1 MPGSAASS
9 AEDRAFD
16 GFAERVSRVSALADP
31 LRRAL
36 YHFVAHQPG
45 AVSRDQAAAGLDIPR
60 HTAKFHLDKL
70 VDEGL
75 LAPEFKRLSG
85 RTGPGAGRPAKLY
98 RRVRKE
104 VNVTLP
110 RRRYDLAGHVLA
122 DTLGR
127 IQNGTPLAQAIADA
141 ADNAAQIVI
150 DSWPPTESSDLER
163 MTGVLARLGYEPRP
177 ENSTADSTGGE
188 HVRLSNCPFQ
198 QLSDD
203 HTDVIC
209 PINRQFVDAVGRHL
223 GCVDVHPEPA
233 DRGTGCC
240 VGLRSTP
247 ST

>member
-1 MPGSAASS
+1 MSRNNQTVSDDPNDA
-9 AEDRAFD
+9 DFD
-16 GFAERVSRVSALADP
+16 GFAQRVSRVSALADP
-31 LRRAL
+31 IRRAL

-75 LAPEFKRLSG
+75 LVPEFKRLSG
-85 RTGPGAGRPAKLY
+85 RTGPGAGRPAKVY

-127 IQNGTPLAQAIADA
+127 VKAGTPLDQAIDDA
-141 ADNAAQIVI
+141 VDNAANIVVE
-150 DSWPPTESSDLER
+150 SWPPIESSDIDR
-163 MTGVLARLGYEPRP
+163 MIGVLSRLGYEPRP
-177 ENSTADSTGGE
+177 EGSADDVAVQLT
-188 HVRLSNCPFQ
+188 NCPFQ

-203 HTDVIC
+203 HSDVIC
-209 PINRQFVDAVGRHL
+209 PINRQFIDAVGRRL
-223 GCVDVHPEPA
+223 DCTEIRTTSV

-240 VGLRSTP
+240 VALSGD
-247 ST
+247 

>member
-1 MPGSAASS
+1 VSRKDQTVSDDS
-9 AEDRAFD
+9 FD
-16 GFAERVSRVSALADP
+16 GFAQRVSRVSALADP
-31 LRRAL
+31 IRRAL

-75 LAPEFKRLSG
+75 LVPEFKRLSG
-85 RTGPGAGRPAKLY
+85 RSGPGAGRPAKLY

-122 DTLGR
+122 DTLER
-127 IQNGTPLAQAIADA
+127 VQAGTPLDQAVEDA
-141 ADNAAQIVI
+141 ADNAAAIVI
-150 DSWPPTESSDLER
+150 ASWPPTESSDLDR
-163 MTGVLARLGYEPRP
+163 MIGLLTRLGYEPRP
-177 ENSTADSTGGE
+177 DGRADDGSIE
-188 HVRLSNCPFQ
+188 LSNCPFQ

-203 HTDVIC
+203 HTGVIC
-209 PINRQFVDAVGRHL
+209 SMNRRFIDAVGRQL
-223 GCVDVHPEPA
+223 DCTDVHPTSV

-240 VGLRSTP
+240 VALHASPTG
-247 ST
+247 

>member
-1 MPGSAASS
+1 MANGAHD
-9 AEDRAFD
+9 EGFD
-16 GFAERVSRVSALADP
+16 GFAQRVSRVSALADP
-31 LRRAL
+31 IRRAL

-75 LAPEFKRLSG
+75 LVPEFKRLSG

-122 DTLGR
+122 DTIERVQAG
-127 IQNGTPLAQAIADA
+127 IPLDQAVEDA
-141 ADNAAQIVI
+141 ADNAAAIVI
-150 DSWPPTESSDLER
+150 ASWPPTESSEVER
-163 MTGVLARLGYEPRP
+163 IAGVLARLGYEPRA
-177 ENSTADSTGGE
+177 EGDGL
-188 HVRLSNCPFQ
+188 RLSNCPFQ

-203 HTDVIC
+203 HTSVIC
-209 PINRQFVDAVGRHL
+209 SMNRQFIDAVARRL
-223 GCVDVHPEPA
+223 DCADVHPTSVE
-233 DRGTGCC
+233 RGTGCC
-240 VGLRSTP
+240 VAIPPASP
-247 ST
+247 

>member
-1 MPGSAASS
+1 VSDGPVDGG
-9 AEDRAFD
+9 FD
-16 GFAERVSRVSALADP
+16 GFAQRVSRVSALADP
-31 LRRAL
+31 IRRAL

-75 LAPEFKRLSG
+75 LVPEFRRLSG

-122 DTLGR
+122 DTLER
-127 IQNGTPLAQAIADA
+127 IQAGAPLDQAIEDA
-141 ADNAAQIVI
+141 AENAANIVVE
-150 DSWPPTESSDLER
+150 SWPLVGSSDEER
-163 MTGVLARLGYEPRP
+163 MTGVLARLGYEPRF
-177 ENSTADSTGGE
+177 EGGTDDGG
-188 HVRLSNCPFQ
+188 VRLSNCPFQ

-209 PINRQFVDAVGRHL
+209 PINRRFIDAVARRL
-223 GCVDVHPEPA
+223 DCTDVHPA
-233 DRGTGCC
+233 SVDRGTGCC
-240 VGLRSTP
+240 VALRSSPTG
-247 ST
+247 

>member
-1 MPGSAASS
+1 MSQKPSGPSS
-9 AEDRAFD
+9 EEFD
-16 GFAERVSRVSALADP
+16 GFAQRVSRVSALADP
-31 LRRAL
+31 IRRAL
-36 YHFVAHQPG
+36 YHFVAHQQG

-75 LAPEFKRLSG
+75 LIPEFRRLSG

-122 DTLGR
+122 DTLER
-127 IQNGTPLAQAIADA
+127 IQAGAPFDRAIQDA
-141 ADNAAQIVI
+141 ADNAAGIVVE
-150 DSWPPTESSDLER
+150 SWPPTESSDLER
-163 MTGVLARLGYEPRP
+163 IAAVLARLGYEPRP
-177 ENSTADSTGGE
+177 DSDGI
-188 HVRLSNCPFQ
+188 RLSNCPFQ

-203 HTDVIC
+203 HTGVIC
-209 PINRQFVDAVGRHL
+209 PMNRRFIDAVGRRL
-223 GCVDVHPEPA
+223 DCTDVHPTEVE
-233 DRGTGCC
+233 RGTGCC
-240 VGLRSTP
+240 VALRP

>member
-1 MPGSAASS
+1 M
-9 AEDRAFD
+9 
-16 GFAERVSRVSALADP
+16 ADP
-31 LRRAL
+31 LRRAR
-36 YHFVAHQPG
+36 YHFVAHQSG
-45 AVSRDQAAAGLDIPR
+45 AVSRDQAAAGLEIPR

-75 LAPEFKRLSG
+75 LVPEFKRLSG

-122 DTLGR
+122 DTLERVQDG
-127 IQNGTPLAQAIADA
+127 NPLDQAITDA
-141 ADNAAQIVI
+141 VDNAAHVVLE
-150 DSWPPTESSDLER
+150 SWQPTEGSDLER
-163 MTGVLARLGYEPRP
+163 LTGVLARLGYEPR
-177 ENSTADSTGGE
+177 ADGTSDAGR
-188 HVRLSNCPFQ
+188 VRLSNCPFQ

-209 PINRQFVDAVGRHL
+209 PINRRFVDAVGRNL
-223 GCVDVHPEPA
+223 GCVDVNAEPVE
-233 DRGTGCC
+233 RGTGCC

-247 ST
+247 SA

>member
-1 MPGSAASS
+1 VSQKDQTVSDDS
-9 AEDRAFD
+9 FD
-16 GFAERVSRVSALADP
+16 GFAQRVSRVSALADP
-31 LRRAL
+31 IRRAL

-75 LAPEFKRLSG
+75 LVPEFKRLSG

-122 DTLGR
+122 DTLER
-127 IQNGTPLAQAIADA
+127 VQAGTPMDKAIEDA
-141 ADNAAQIVI
+141 ADNAANIVVE
-150 DSWPPTESSDLER
+150 SWPPTESSDEER
-163 MTGVLARLGYEPRP
+163 MTGLLARLGYEPRHDGDAAEEP
-177 ENSTADSTGGE
+177 I
-188 HVRLSNCPFQ
+188 RLSNCPFQ

-209 PINRQFVDAVGRHL
+209 PINRKFIDAVVRRL
-223 GCVDVHPEPA
+223 GCTDVHPTSV

-240 VGLRSTP
+240 VALGSSPTG
-247 ST
+247 

>member
-1 MPGSAASS
+1 M
-9 AEDRAFD
+9 
-16 GFAERVSRVSALADP
+16 SRVSALADP
-31 LRRAL
+31 IRRAL

-45 AVSRDQAAAGLDIPR
+45 AVSRDQAAAGLEIPR

-75 LAPEFKRLSG
+75 LIPEFRRLSG

-122 DTLGR
+122 DTLER
-127 IQNGTPLAQAIADA
+127 IQAGTPLDQAIEA
-141 ADNAAQIVI
+141 AASNAANIVVE
-150 DSWPPTESSDLER
+150 SWPPPTEASDIER
-163 MTGVLARLGYEPRP
+163 MTGVLTRLGYEPRP
-177 ENSTADSTGGE
+177 DDSAPDGR
-188 HVRLSNCPFQ
+188 VRLSNCPFQ

-203 HTDVIC
+203 HTSVIC
-209 PINRQFVDAVGRHL
+209 AMNRRFIDAVGRRL
-223 GCVDVHPEPA
+223 ECTEVQATSV

-240 VGLRSTP
+240 VALQP
-247 ST
+247 PA

>member
-36 YHFVAHQPG
+36 YHFVAHLPG

-122 DTLGR
+122 DTLAR
-127 IQNGTPLAQAIADA
+127 IQHGTPLAQAIADA

-177 ENSTADSTGGE
+177 ENSTADSADCE

-223 GCVDVHPEPA
+223 NCVDVHPEPA

>member
-1 MPGSAASS
+1 VSQKQQGPSG
-9 AEDRAFD
+9 EEFD
-16 GFAERVSRVSALADP
+16 GFAQRVSRVSALADP
-31 LRRAL
+31 IRRAL

-45 AVSRDQAAAGLDIPR
+45 AVSRDQAAAGLEIPR

-75 LAPEFKRLSG
+75 LVPEFKRLSG

-122 DTLGR
+122 DTLER
-127 IQNGTPLAQAIADA
+127 VQAGTPLDQAVADA
-141 ADNAAQIVI
+141 ADNAAAIVI
-150 DSWPPTESSDLER
+150 ASWPPTESSDVER
-163 MTGVLARLGYEPRP
+163 IAGVLARLGYEPRP
-177 ENSTADSTGGE
+177 EGDGI
-188 HVRLSNCPFQ
+188 RLSNCPFQ

-209 PINRQFVDAVGRHL
+209 SMNRRFIDAVGRQL
-223 GCVDVHPEPA
+223 DCTAVHATSIE
-233 DRGTGCC
+233 RGTGCC
-240 VGLRSTP
+240 VALRP
-247 ST
+247 SP

>member
-1 MPGSAASS
+1 M
-9 AEDRAFD
+9 AEEFD
-16 GFAERVSRVSALADP
+16 GFAGRVSRVSALADP
-31 LRRAL
+31 IRRAL

-45 AVSRDQAAAGLDIPR
+45 AVSRDQAAAGLEIPR

-75 LAPEFKRLSG
+75 LVPEFKRLSG

-122 DTLGR
+122 DTLSRVKSGA
-127 IQNGTPLAQAIADA
+127 TLDDALHDA
-141 ADNAAQIVI
+141 AGHAADIVVE
-150 DSWPPTESSDLER
+150 SWPPEVTSDLGR
-163 MTGVLARLGYEPRP
+163 LAGILARLGYEPRL
-177 ENSTADSTGGE
+177 DGGANAGTDGGDM
-188 HVRLSNCPFQ
+188 RLSNCPFQ

-203 HTDVIC
+203 HADLIC
-209 PINRQFVDAVGRHL
+209 PLNRQFIDAVSDRL
-223 GCVDVHPEPA
+223 GCTGVEAVSV

-240 VGLRSTP
+240 VSLHPLS
-247 ST
+247 

>member
-1 MPGSAASS
+1 MT
-9 AEDRAFD
+9 DDTFD
-16 GFAERVSRVSALADP
+16 GFAQRVNRVSALADP
-31 LRRAL
+31 IRRAL

-122 DTLGR
+122 DALSRVKAGSS
-127 IQNGTPLAQAIADA
+127 LDDALHDA
-141 ADNAAQIVI
+141 AANAADIVV
-150 DSWPPTESSDLER
+150 DSWPVEAGPDLDR
-163 MTGVLARLGYEPRP
+163 LAGILGRLGYEPRADG
-177 ENSTADSTGGE
+177 STIKGAM
-188 HVRLSNCPFQ
+188 RLSNCPFQ

-203 HTDVIC
+203 HADLIC
-209 PINRQFVDAVGRHL
+209 PLNHQFIEAVGRSIACTGVDAVA
-223 GCVDVHPEPA
+223 VE
-233 DRGTGCC
+233 RGTGCC
-240 VGLRSTP
+240 VALRSRP
-247 ST
+247 

>member
-1 MPGSAASS
+1 MT
-9 AEDRAFD
+9 DDTFD
-16 GFAERVSRVSALADP
+16 GFAQRVNRVSALADP
-31 LRRAL
+31 IRRAL

-75 LAPEFKRLSG
+75 LVPEFKRLTG
-85 RTGPGAGRPAKLY
+85 RSGPGAGRPAKLY

-122 DTLGR
+122 DTLER
-127 IQNGTPLAQAIADA
+127 VQAGTPLEQAIDDA
-141 ADNAAQIVI
+141 AENAATIVV
-150 DSWPPTESSDLER
+150 DSWPLTGSSDVER

-177 ENSTADSTGGE
+177 DGTADGNADIRGI
-188 HVRLSNCPFQ
+188 RLSNCPFQ

-203 HTDVIC
+203 HAALIC
-209 PINRQFVDAVGRHL
+209 PINSRFIEAMSDRVG
-223 GCVDVHPEPA
+223 CTDVRPA
-233 DRGTGCC
+233 SVDRGTGCC
-240 VGLRSTP
+240 VALHPQPGQ
-247 ST
+247 

>member
-1 MPGSAASS
+1 MSGSTDGAI
-9 AEDRAFD
+9 DRDLD
-16 GFAERVSRVSALADP
+16 GFAQRVSRVSALADP
-31 LRRAL
+31 IRRAL

-75 LAPEFKRLSG
+75 LVPEFKRLSG

-122 DTLGR
+122 DTLER
-127 IQNGTPLAQAIADA
+127 VQAGTPLDQAVEDA
-141 ADNAAQIVI
+141 ADNAAAIVI
-150 DSWPPTESSDLER
+150 ASWPPTESSEVER
-163 MTGVLARLGYEPRP
+163 ISGVLARLGYEPRP
-177 ENSTADSTGGE
+177 EGDG
-188 HVRLSNCPFQ
+188 VRLSNCPFQ

-209 PINRQFVDAVGRHL
+209 SMNRRFIDAVGRRL
-223 GCVDVHPEPA
+223 DCTDVNPTSV

-240 VGLRSTP
+240 VALRAEP
-247 ST
+247 SE

>member
-1 MPGSAASS
+1 MSHDDERPSEG
-9 AEDRAFD
+9 DLD

-31 LRRAL
+31 IRRAL
-36 YHFVAHQPG
+36 YHFVAHQAG

-75 LAPEFKRLSG
+75 LTPEFKRLSG
-85 RTGPGAGRPAKLY
+85 RSGPGAGRPAKLY

-127 IQNGTPLAQAIADA
+127 IQAGTPVTSAVADA
-141 ADNAAQIVI
+141 VENAADVVI
-150 DSWPPTESSDLER
+150 SSWPPTEPTEAEQLV
-163 MTGVLARLGYEPRP
+163 GVLARLGYEPRA
-177 ENSTADSTGGE
+177 ERADGGDR
-188 HVRLSNCPFQ
+188 VRLSNCPFQ

-203 HTDVIC
+203 HVDVIC
-209 PINRQFVDAVGRHL
+209 PLNQQFVAALGRQL
-223 GCVDVHPEPA
+223 GCTDVHPTAVE
-233 DRGTGCC
+233 RGTGCC
-240 VGLRSTP
+240 VALQPATP
-247 ST
+247 D